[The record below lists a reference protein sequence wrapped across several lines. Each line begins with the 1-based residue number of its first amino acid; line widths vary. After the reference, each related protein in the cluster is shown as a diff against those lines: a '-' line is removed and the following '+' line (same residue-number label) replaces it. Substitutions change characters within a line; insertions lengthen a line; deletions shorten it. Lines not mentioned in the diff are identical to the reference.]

1 MPTIRDDRLRS
12 ILTGIGIAMLAIN
25 MRAAIVG
32 VGPLLDVIRQ
42 DLDLSTTVAGL
53 LTTIPVV
60 CFGALA
66 GFAPAIARRIG
77 IDRTILVTMVGL
89 TVGIAIRLAP
99 SIAMLFLGTVVIGA
113 SIALANVLIP
123 AVIKRDF
130 PNRFGLMTGVYTMG
144 ISIGG
149 SAATGFMVPLHESGL
164 GWRRALGILAIPAL
178 VAVISQLPG
187 LARNRQVTT
196 SISDRPSIP
205 RLWRSRLAWQVSLF
219 MGLQSFVYFG
229 MGSWIPTILHDAG
242 LSLESS
248 GTYWA
253 IGNLA
258 GLPASMV
265 VPILAQRM
273 PNQRPLLAGTMA
285 IWVVSIV
292 GIMVAPASFTLAWM
306 VMFGLAAGSALS
318 LALMLIVLRS
328 PDTPHAAALSGMAQA
343 IGYGIAAFAPF
354 LAGLAH
360 DLTGAWTA
368 SVGLMLAAL
377 VPAGWAGWLAAR
389 RALVGQA
396 QDAPQRID

>member
-292 GIMVAPASFTLAWM
+292 GIMVAPAS
-306 VMFGLAAGSALS
+306 
-318 LALMLIVLRS
+318 S
-328 PDTPHAAALSGMAQA
+328 PLP
-343 IGYGIAAFAPF
+343 
-354 LAGLAH
+354 
-360 DLTGAWTA
+360 
-368 SVGLMLAAL
+368 
-377 VPAGWAGWLAAR
+377 GW
-389 RALVGQA
+389 
-396 QDAPQRID
+396 